1 MRRGYS
7 PFLSLIFDCDSSPAA
22 AACGVISLPRRPSPN
37 SHMTSHA
44 PSLPHSTPFLA
55 HPRNPLP
62 PPVLPHS
69 AHRRFKTL
77 STTLYPPGWTNPVF
91 LMYFSCSVVMGL
103 VLNYTNALCTQANSA
118 LTTTVVG
125 CCKNVLIAYIAMA
138 GFLGGDYVFS
148 YVNFVGLNISIVGS
162 LIFSYAKIRGGG
174 GKKIAAAALSA
185 NNGGAAL
192 NTSPKELNV

>member
-1 MRRGYS
+1 
-7 PFLSLIFDCDSSPAA
+7 
-22 AACGVISLPRRPSPN
+22 
-37 SHMTSHA
+37 
-44 PSLPHSTPFLA
+44 
-55 HPRNPLP
+55 
-62 PPVLPHS
+62 
-69 AHRRFKTL
+69 
-77 STTLYPPGWTNPVF
+77 
-91 LMYFSCSVVMGL
+91 MYFSCSVVMGL